1 MGQKAMIEQ
10 PFRNKF
16 RLPLMNLN
24 ISMNTLRSNL
34 RFISNQLATDGEVD
48 VTSLQKA
55 ELVES
60 TPLTPPPGS
69 RILE

>member
-1 MGQKAMIEQ
+1 MIEQ

-55 ELVES
+55 EVVES

>member
-1 MGQKAMIEQ
+1 MIEQ

-55 ELVES
+55 EVVES

-69 RILE
+69 RIVE

>member
-1 MGQKAMIEQ
+1 MIEQ

-69 RILE
+69 RIVE